1 MKYPKDYLD
10 EIKARLKVSNVV
22 SRTVSLKK
30 RGKEFVGLS
39 PFKNERTPSFTVN
52 DDKEFYHCFAT
63 GEHGNIF
70 DFVMKTQNLRFGE
83 SVKFLASLAGMKP
96 YTFSKQDEQREKD
109 WSQYK
114 EIYKKYVEYFHNELI
129 KNNNSS
135 EAKSYIKNRGL
146 KLEDVQNF
154 KLGFVTSE
162 IDFYEYLLKK
172 FDKKDIN
179 NSGIFYHDEKKQK
192 YINRFRDRIIFPIN
206 NISGDVIAIGGRA
219 IKENNYL
226 AKYINSPETQ
236 FFKKGSNLYNLD
248 KSRKVSNKV
257 DEVYLVEGYMDVI
270 GLYKNNIKNV
280 VANLG
285 TALTPKQIS
294 ILNQYFNKIIICF
307 DGDESGYKAALRAA
321 ENSIIELKPEKK
333 IYFLFLPNKQDTDS
347 YVKEFGKDKF
357 LEFSNQNTIEIHKF
371 IFNHYYK
378 EMDDNPSSKA
388 IFEKKIKSVSYTIK
402 DEYIKKY
409 VLDYYLDEIAKLTP
423 NLNSNRNSK
432 YNQNKN
438 TKSLKSTQKYYNET
452 KLLSSIEIKEFSFLY
467 ILIHKHEFIR
477 DNFHLIENVKLFTN
491 ENKMLFETL
500 KNQSNNFKNFDLEN
514 LNIDK
519 NLVNRIFK
527 YASIKNI
534 LNNKSINDEKT
545 EIILGEILRDLK
557 NHELEI
563 RIEELEQ
570 KFSKDLSEE
579 TFNQLKELKKL
590 QNFN

>member
-22 SRTVSLKK
+22 SRTVNLKK

-39 PFKNERTPSFTVN
+39 PFKNEKTPSFTVN
-52 DDKEFYHCFAT
+52 DEKEFYHCFST

-83 SVKFLASLAGMKP
+83 AVKFLASMAGMKP
-96 YTFSKQDEQREKD
+96 YTFSKKDEEREKE
-109 WSQYK
+109 WNTYK
-114 EIYKKYVEYFHNELI
+114 EIYKNYVDYFHYELL

-135 EAKSYIKNRGL
+135 NAKSYIKNRGL

-154 KLGFVTSE
+154 KLGFVTSD

-172 FDKKDIN
+172 FNEKDIN
-179 NSGIFYHDEKKQK
+179 NSGIFYFDEKNKK
-192 YINRFRDRIIFPIN
+192 HINRFRERIIFPIN

-248 KSRKVSNKV
+248 KSRRLSNKL
-257 DEVYLVEGYMDVI
+257 DYVYLVEGYMDVI
-270 GLYKNNIKNV
+270 GLYKNDIKNV

-285 TALTPKQIS
+285 TALTPRQIS
-294 ILNQYFNKIIICF
+294 ILDQFFNKIIICF

-333 IYFLFLPNKQDTDS
+333 ILFLFLPDKHDPDS
-347 YVKEFGKDKF
+347 YVNESGKNKF

-378 EMDDNPSSKA
+378 EVDDNPSSKA
-388 IFEKKIKSVSYTIK
+388 IFEKKLKFIASTIK

-409 VLDYYLDEIAKLTP
+409 VLDYYLEEISKLSP
-423 NLNSNRNSK
+423 NLTRKSK
-432 YNQNKN
+432 YKQT
-438 TKSLKSTQKYYNET
+438 TKARSLKSTQKYYNET
-452 KLLSSIEIKEFSFLY
+452 KSLTSIEIKEFSFLY
-467 ILIHKHEFIR
+467 ILI
-477 DNFHLIENVKLFTN
+477 
-491 ENKMLFETL
+491 NKPEW
-500 KNQSNNFKNFDLEN
+500 K
-514 LNIDK
+514 
-519 NLVNRIFK
+519 
-527 YASIKNI
+527 
-534 LNNKSINDEKT
+534 
-545 EIILGEILRDLK
+545 
-557 NHELEI
+557 
-563 RIEELEQ
+563 
-570 KFSKDLSEE
+570 
-579 TFNQLKELKKL
+579 
-590 QNFN
+590 

>member
-22 SRTVSLKK
+22 SRTVILKK

-52 DDKEFYHCFAT
+52 DEKEFYHCFAT

-83 SVKFLASLAGMKP
+83 AVKFLASLAGIKP
-96 YTFSKQDEQREKD
+96 YTFSKEDEQREKN
-109 WSQYK
+109 WNTYK
-114 EIYKKYVEYFHNELI
+114 EIYKNYIDYFHNELL

-135 EAKSYIKNRGL
+135 NAKTYIKKRGL

-162 IDFYEYLLKK
+162 FDFYDYLLKN
-172 FDKKDIN
+172 FDQKDLK
-179 NSGIFYHDEKKQK
+179 NSGIFYLDEKKQK
-192 YINRFRDRIIFPIN
+192 YVNRFKERIIFPIN
-206 NISGDVIAIGGRA
+206 NISGDIIAIGGRT

-248 KSRKVSNKV
+248 KSRRLSNKL
-257 DEVYLVEGYMDVI
+257 DYVYLVEGYMDVI
-270 GLYKNNIKNV
+270 GLYKNDIKNV

-285 TALTPKQIS
+285 TALTSRQIS
-294 ILNQYFNKIIICF
+294 ILNQFFNKIIICF

-321 ENSIIELKPEKK
+321 ENSIAELKPEKK
-333 IYFLFLPNKQDTDS
+333 ILFLFLPDKHDPDS
-347 YVKEFGKDKF
+347 YVNKFGKNKF
-357 LEFSNQNTIEIHKF
+357 LEFSNQNSIEIHKF
-371 IFNHYYK
+371 VFNHYYQAV
-378 EMDDNPSSKA
+378 DDNPSSKA
-388 IFEKKIKSVSYTIK
+388 IFEKKIKSIASIIK

-409 VLDYYLDEIAKLTP
+409 VLDYYLEEISKLSP
-423 NLNSNRNSK
+423 NLNTKSK
-432 YNQNKN
+432 YTQKIN
-438 TKSLKSTQKYYNET
+438 TRSLKSTQKYYNET
-452 KLLSSIEIKEFSFLY
+452 KSLTSIEIKEFSFLY
-467 ILIHKHEFIR
+467 ILINKPEFIR
-477 DNFHLIENVKLFTN
+477 ENFHLIENVKLFTN
-491 ENKMLFETL
+491 ENKILFEAL
-500 KNQSNNFKNFDLEN
+500 IKQSNNFQDFDIN
-514 LNIDK
+514 KLNIDRH
-519 NLVNRIFK
+519 LINRVFK

-534 LNNKSINDEKT
+534 WDKSSNDDEKL
-545 EIILGEILRDLK
+545 ENIFNEVLRDLK

-563 RIEELEQ
+563 RIQDLEQ

-590 QNFN
+590 QNLN

>member
-22 SRTVSLKK
+22 SRTVNLKK

-39 PFKNERTPSFTVN
+39 PFKNEKTPSFTVN
-52 DDKEFYHCFAT
+52 DEKEFYHCFST

-83 SVKFLASLAGMKP
+83 AVKFLASMAGMKP
-96 YTFSKQDEQREKD
+96 YTFSKKDEEREKE
-109 WSQYK
+109 WNTYK
-114 EIYKKYVEYFHNELI
+114 EIYKNYVDYFHYELL

-135 EAKSYIKNRGL
+135 NAKSYIKNRGL

-154 KLGFVTSE
+154 KLGFVTSD

-172 FDKKDIN
+172 FNEKDIN
-179 NSGIFYHDEKKQK
+179 NSGIFYFDEKNKK
-192 YINRFRDRIIFPIN
+192 HINRFRERIIFPIN

-248 KSRKVSNKV
+248 KSRRLSNKL
-257 DEVYLVEGYMDVI
+257 DYVYLVEGYMDVI
-270 GLYKNNIKNV
+270 GLYKNDINNV

-285 TALTPKQIS
+285 TALTPRQIS
-294 ILNQYFNKIIICF
+294 ILDQFFNKIIICF

-333 IYFLFLPNKQDTDS
+333 ILFLFLPDKHDPDS
-347 YVKEFGKDKF
+347 YVNESGKNKF

-378 EMDDNPSSKA
+378 EVDDNPSSKA
-388 IFEKKIKSVSYTIK
+388 IFEKKLKFIASTIK

-409 VLDYYLDEIAKLTP
+409 VLDYYLEEISKLSP
-423 NLNSNRNSK
+423 NLTRKSK
-432 YNQNKN
+432 YKQT
-438 TKSLKSTQKYYNET
+438 TKARSLKSTQKYYNET
-452 KLLSSIEIKEFSFLY
+452 KSLTSIEIKEFSFLY
-467 ILIHKHEFIR
+467 ILINKPEFIR
-477 DNFHLIENVKLFTN
+477 DNFHLIENVRLFTN
-491 ENKMLFETL
+491 ENKILFEALL
-500 KNQSNNFKNFDLEN
+500 KQSNNFKEFDMSKFE
-514 LNIDK
+514 IDK
-519 NLVNRIFK
+519 NLIDRVYK

-534 LNNKSINDEKT
+534 WDKNSNDDEKI
-545 EIILGEILRDLK
+545 ENILSEVLRDLK
-557 NHELEI
+557 NYELEY
-563 RIEELEQ
+563 RISELES
-570 KFSKDLSEE
+570 KFSKDLSED
-579 TFNQLKELKKL
+579 TFNELKKL
-590 QNFN
+590 KKQQNIN